1 MDNRSVERVL
11 VLSGRGARGA
21 YQVGVCQYLACQGW
35 EPDMVL
41 GNSIGATNGA
51 ILIAPNYRAAR
62 DKDVSTPHKLLEHI
76 WLNDMVNERLYDP
89 PATSAL
95 KIIRSLQDP
104 AREPGAYENLV
115 SALLD
120 TLNPEI
126 TRVVNEI
133 GRVQRGK
140 KIPKEQVARWSLD
153 LFLALL
159 NKILQQPALIRRRG
173 WRRALKRYVKR
184 ARLCSPDAPYFGVAA
199 TDVVTG
205 VPHMFWNRVPPGV
218 QGARTRIRVDHI
230 MGSSSIPAIYR
241 ATRIGSGWRKPRYW
255 WWDGALNANVPI
267 DPALDIISSVES
279 IVVVL
284 MVPWFQDLED
294 QGLPLPHGRPTVADG
309 LTRFLDWMQLAQ
321 LRSQLDRL
329 DPDLREKV
337 WIVAPAQLA
346 DPISIIDYGQ
356 MQTRDLI
363 YRGREDAQEQLKDL
377 WGGKPH

>member
-1 MDNRSVERVL
+1 MENRPVKRVL
-11 VLSGRGARGA
+11 VLSGGGARGA
-21 YQVGVCQYLACQGW
+21 YQVGVCQHLACQGW

-51 ILIAPNYRAAR
+51 ILIAPNYRAVR
-62 DKDVSTPHKLLEHI
+62 DKDVDTPYKLLEHV
-76 WLNDMVNERLYDP
+76 WLNHMVNEHMYDP
-89 PATSAL
+89 PATSVL
-95 KIIRSLQDP
+95 KIIRALQDP
-104 AREPGAYENLV
+104 AREPEAYEDLV

-120 TLNPEI
+120 TLGPEI
-126 TRVVNEI
+126 KQVVGEI
-133 GRVQRGK
+133 GKAQRGK
-140 KIPKEQVARWSLD
+140 KKISQEQVARWSLD

-159 NKILQQPALIRRRG
+159 GKILQRPALMRRRG

-184 ARLCSPDAPYFGVAA
+184 ARLRSPDVPYFGVAA
-199 TDVVTG
+199 TDVATG
-205 VPHMFWNRVPPGV
+205 VPHMFWNRLPPGV
-218 QGARTRIRVDHI
+218 QGTKTRIRVDHI

-255 WWDGALNANVPI
+255 WWDGVLNANAPI
-267 DPALDIISSVES
+267 APALDVISSVES

-284 MVPWFQDLED
+284 MVPWFQDLQD

-321 LRSQLDRL
+321 LRCQLDRL
-329 DPDLREKV
+329 DPNLREKI
-337 WIVAPAQLA
+337 WIVAPAQLS

-363 YRGREDAQEQLKDL
+363 YRGRQDAQEQLKGL
-377 WGGKPH
+377 FP